1 MAMGPGLSRDAA
13 LFALDN
19 PGHHRR
25 RGGQRVVGE
34 CGHRADHTTRMECM
48 KIERLTP
55 QEKFELVIG
64 SYQSDNVAEYCRQK
78 GIDRSYLYQLRRE
91 HQAHATGA
99 WEAKKPGRPPS
110 EPDNITPEQVRE
122 LELQCESLKEE
133 LDGAKFE
140 RALACLAL
148 KHLDRAGALDDNRV
162 KKKLSKAQL
171 ERLSEMKLRG
181 WLARELNSQND

>member
-1 MAMGPGLSRDAA
+1 MGPGQSRDAA
-13 LFALDN
+13 LFALDS
-19 PGHHRR
+19 PSHHRR
-25 RGGQRVVGE
+25 ERWPEGRGNSAVT
-34 CGHRADHTTRMECM
+34 APTRRSM

-64 SYQSDNVAEYCRQK
+64 SYQTDNVAEYCRQK

-110 EPDNITPEQVRE
+110 EPENITPEQVRE
-122 LELQCESLKEE
+122 LEHQCESLKEE
-133 LDGAKFE
+133 LDGARFE

-162 KKKLSKAQL
+162 KKKFTKAQL

-181 WLARELNSQND
+181 WLERELSSQND